1 MKPTPLGRGILAS
14 LALLALAQHS
24 RGDSDEDAKGAPG
37 SGPHEMPAAI
47 FKDDHGLQ
55 FSPETAEAIGLHT
68 AAAKI
73 MPLSPELRI
82 TAQVFQTG
90 PAALASAPITA
101 AQASA
106 VAGASVAG
114 GRVERIDRGGENAT
128 GQAEVIVAL
137 DGRHAVGDFVVI
149 TFKGASSAVLAVP
162 RGAIL
167 DSATGKFVYL
177 ASGGFYLRT
186 AVKTGASNHEFVA
199 VTEGL
204 KSGDVIVTAPV
215 QTLWLTELRLTMAGG
230 DSD

>member
-1 MKPTPLGRGILAS
+1 MKPTPLGRWVLAL

-24 RGDSDEDAKGAPG
+24 RGDSDEDAKGASG
-37 SGPHEMPAAI
+37 SGPHEIPAAI

-55 FSPETAEAIGLHT
+55 FSPETAAAIGLRT
-68 AAAKI
+68 APARI
-73 MPLSPELRI
+73 VTLSPEVRV
-82 TAQVFQTG
+82 TAQVFQAG
-90 PAALASAPITA
+90 PAILASAPITA

-106 VAGASVAG
+106 VAGASVDG
-114 GRVERIDRGGENAT
+114 GRVKRIDRGGESAT

-137 DGRHAVGDFVVI
+137 DRRHAVGDFIAI

-162 RGAIL
+162 RSAIL

-186 AVKTGASNHEFVA
+186 AVKTGASNDDFVA
-199 VTEGL
+199 VTDGL
-204 KSGDVIVTAPV
+204 KAGDVIVTAPV
-215 QTLWLTELRLTMAGG
+215 QILWLTELRLTMAGG

>member
-1 MKPTPLGRGILAS
+1 MKPTPSWHRLLAA

-37 SGPHEMPAAI
+37 SGPHETPAAI

-68 AAAKI
+68 GVAKI
-73 MPLSPELRI
+73 MTLAPELRI
-82 TAQVFQTG
+82 TSQVFQAG
-90 PAALASAPITA
+90 PAALANAPVTA
-101 AQASA
+101 EQAAA
-106 VAGASVAG
+106 VTGASVDG
-114 GRVERIDRGGENAT
+114 GRVERIDRGGESAT

-137 DGRHAVGDFVVI
+137 DGRHAVGDFVAL

-162 RGAIL
+162 RSAIL
-167 DSATGKFVYL
+167 DSAAGKFVYV

-186 AVKTGASNHEFVA
+186 AVKTGASNDDFVA
-199 VTEGL
+199 VTDGL
-204 KSGDVIVTAPV
+204 KAGDVIVTTPV